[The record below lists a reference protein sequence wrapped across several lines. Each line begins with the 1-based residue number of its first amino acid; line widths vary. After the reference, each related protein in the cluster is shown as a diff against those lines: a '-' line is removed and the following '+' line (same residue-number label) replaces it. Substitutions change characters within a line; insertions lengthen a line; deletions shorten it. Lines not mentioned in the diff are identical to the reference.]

1 MLGFQDQTAV
11 LVCTLSVSPA
21 NPKVGDNI
29 TVEMIVTLLDPEIWA
44 INVTPSTISM
54 NGTGKAVLISGPVP
68 EVANFTLGEVYAPN
82 ISFTWTFRT
91 IASGSITFSG
101 FAVGY
106 SPVLEGEVQSKVCN
120 ISINVEEG
128 EAPPIEEVVDLKCV
142 EMSANITE
150 AQVNETIRVEAV
162 IVAEGNFT
170 QLTSKVGFYLGHP
183 EEGKLLAMT
192 FANFTQEVALMKVW
206 CELRI
211 TQEGEFEI
219 YVYADYSNEIAENNE
234 ENNICS
240 VKVVASLPEAYPT
253 SPTPPPTE
261 TPAPPT
267 ETGVPSTPTS
277 PTAPPEIETPTVEE
291 RGIPTSVLVV
301 GAVVAGAVASYLA
314 WRIFYSAGVK
324 EVLMRCCCLDWNVR
338 SEGTILRTVKP
349 VSRDIRVRDGE
360 HKGKIVHVIALF
372 APVGGYLPLVTKG
385 VNVDWINARGI
396 LRSCDSGSGSKEV
409 SGYSHSG
416 RVAGS
421 VSIPIPENLSFK
433 WEIISGPGYLLST
446 PPLSHTHSSVAEGPA
461 AIYVAPPFVEEDP
474 NQHPADRVKGREV
487 LIKLTVDDPEGQL
500 EGLDSPVE
508 ERYFRIIL
516 VGQGLELLDKGVP
529 LREND
534 LEKWVDYSEVKDAI
548 SLEEFDWIRPSRT
561 PEPSSEE
568 IKDIKAQLE
577 KVQRRRKAEEET
589 LRYNSEILSEKR
601 RKLDKA
607 LSELNKMKSELE
619 DVERQ
624 IENPAEAARRAR
636 KEAREKIE
644 EKYMSQIE
652 QRRQKK
658 RDLWESHVEEVSK
671 AREKGKSDEYILDLN
686 KRYAESASKLDKEIA
701 KLLQEMWR
709 EIERARKEIGYPTI
723 HPPGPGPGFERYR
736 RSLERRRE
744 ELRKKIPDKEREV
757 KDLRDE
763 VEELERALKGLR
775 KKIDDLKSEET
786 RLREGLRSAEARA
799 EAEKECR
806 PMYEWEEFRPIDGKI
821 LAPLKLYDWEPIL
834 GSESPAVEQSSV
846 EVRPREILIL
856 KARAEDVDRL
866 RIWIKDGQKIEV
878 EVKDWLRYEWSS
890 RWTDDRRHSA
900 DPGMFLVTREGETVI
915 FLAPEEEGEI
925 EITCKVRDSGIQGRD
940 PELSIR
946 RVLKVVGKDPFAKV
960 EEGIGVIEKAIT
972 RPKERG
978 EEIKLP
984 AKKLGD
990 LEEWEEIKKRREE
1003 ELEEKVKLPAK
1014 KLGDLEEWI
1023 LTSYIQLNLAQM
1035 TGRLLKECIHNLKV
1049 RWWADLLWYMGNV
1062 LLAVAGAPVGGAA
1075 GLIEWIG
1082 WAIGYGITGGLIGYE
1097 GTAQL
1102 LSRLDLAKSS
1112 MYEEWVEDLKP
1123 TMPSYVAKIRG
1134 TMSASGL
1141 EFLLYRTGASIAL
1154 QEGCSKLLFETFANQ
1169 ALAFWR
1175 AYSKKYD
1182 SIPDE
1187 AKACY
1192 LLNCLKSEIMLA
1204 LGFVRPSKEDLE
1216 DFKKRLSSTLEGVE
1230 DERQFFGLLSALFTP
1245 IRYLTGSEEGF
1256 ERVSLTLENIVDAL
1270 TSNKEA
1276 AVSET
1281 IRMFRNVIST
1291 LRKELELQKI
1301 IFEGLE
1307 SLRV

>member
-1 MLGFQDQTAV
+1 MIFLLPLTCLWGFQGQTAI
-11 LVCTLSVSPA
+11 LSCTLSVFPE
-21 NPKVGDNI
+21 NPKIGENI
-29 TVEMIVTLLDPEIWA
+29 TVKMIVTLLDLEIWA

-54 NGTGKAVLISGPVP
+54 NGTGKAVLISGPLP
-68 EVANFTLGEVYAPN
+68 EVANFTLGEAYAPN

-91 IASGSITFSG
+91 TEPGSITFSG

-106 SPVLEGEVQSKVCN
+106 SPVLEEEVRSEVCS

-128 EAPPIEEVVDLKCV
+128 ETPPIEEVVDLKCV
-142 EMSANITE
+142 EMFANKTE
-150 AQVNETIRVEAV
+150 AQVNETIRVEAT

-192 FANFTQEVALMKVW
+192 FANFTQEIALMKVW
-206 CELRI
+206 CEFRI

-219 YVYADYSNEIAENNE
+219 YVYADYPNEIAESNE
-234 ENNICS
+234 ENNICN
-240 VKVVASLPEAYPT
+240 VKVVVSLPEVYPT
-253 SPTPPPTE
+253 STPPPPTE

-267 ETGVPSTPTS
+267 ETGTPPPPTETGGPSTPTS

-301 GAVVAGAVASYLA
+301 GAVVAGAVTSYFV
-314 WRIFYSAGVK
+314 WRIFYPAGIRK
-324 EVLMRCCCLDWNVR
+324 VLMRCCCLDWNVR
-338 SEGTILRTVKP
+338 PEGTILRTVKP
-349 VSRDIRVRDGE
+349 MSRDIRVRDGE
-360 HKGKIVHVIALF
+360 HKGKVVHVIALF
-372 APVGGYLPLVTKG
+372 APVGGYLPLVAKG
-385 VNVDWINARGI
+385 VNIDWINARGI
-396 LRSCDSGSGSKEV
+396 LKSCDSGSRSEEV

-446 PPLSHTHSSVAEGPA
+446 PPLSHSHSSVAEGPA

-474 NQHPADRVKGREV
+474 NENPADRVKGREV

-500 EGLDSPVE
+500 KGLDSPVE

-516 VGQGLELLDKGVP
+516 VGQGLELLDKGV
-529 LREND
+529 LLHEDD
-534 LEKWVDYSEVKDAI
+534 LEKWVNYSEVKDAI
-548 SLEEFDWIRPSRT
+548 SLEEFDWIHPSRT

-589 LRYNSEILSEKR
+589 LRYNSEILSEKK

-636 KEAREKIE
+636 KKRTREIE
-644 EKYMSQIE
+644 EKYMSQIK
-652 QRRQKK
+652 QHRQK
-658 RDLWESHVEEVSK
+658 RRELWESHVKEVSK
-671 AREKGKSDEYILDLN
+671 ARKEGKSDEYILDLN
-686 KRYAESASKLDKEIA
+686 KKYAESASKLDKEIA
-701 KLLQEMWR
+701 KLFQKMWR
-709 EIERARKEIGYPTI
+709 EIEEARKEIGYPTI
-723 HPPGPGPGFERYR
+723 HPPGPGLGFERYR
-736 RSLERRRE
+736 RSLEQRRE
-744 ELRKKIPDKEREV
+744 ELRKKIPDKEKEV
-757 KDLRDE
+757 MALKKE

-786 RLREGLRSAEARA
+786 RLREELRLAEARA

-806 PMYEWEEFRPIDGKI
+806 PMYEWEEFRPIEGEI

-856 KARAEDVDRL
+856 KAKAEDVDRL
-866 RIWIKDGQKIEV
+866 RIWVKDGQKIEV

-890 RWTDDRRHSA
+890 RWTDDKLHSA

-940 PELSIR
+940 PELLVR
-946 RVLKVVGKDPFAKV
+946 RALKVVGKDPFAKV
-960 EEGIGVIEKAIT
+960 EEGIGVIEEAMK

-978 EEIKLP
+978 EEIKQ
-984 AKKLGD
+984 
-990 LEEWEEIKKRREE
+990 
-1003 ELEEKVKLPAK
+1003 PAK

-1023 LTSYIQLNLAQM
+1023 LASYIQLNLAEV
-1035 TGRLLKECIHNLKV
+1035 TGKLLEECISNLKV

-1062 LLAVAGAPVGGAA
+1062 LLAAAGAPVGGAA
-1075 GLIEWIG
+1075 SLIEWIG
-1082 WAIGYGITGGLIGYE
+1082 WTIGYGIAGGLIGYE

-1102 LSRLDLAKSS
+1102 LSRLDLAESS
-1112 MYEEWVEDLKP
+1112 MYKEWVKGLKP
-1123 TMPSYVAKIRG
+1123 TMPSSVAEIRG
-1134 TMSASGL
+1134 AMSTSGL
-1141 EFLLYRTGASIAL
+1141 GFLLYRTGASIAL
-1154 QEGCSKLLFETFANQ
+1154 QEGCSELLFETFANQ
-1169 ALAFWR
+1169 ALSFWR

-1187 AKACY
+1187 AKACF
-1192 LLNCLKSEIMLA
+1192 LLNCLRSEIMLA
-1204 LGFVRPSKEDLE
+1204 LGFVRPSPEDLE
-1216 DFKKRLSSTLEGVE
+1216 DFKKRLSSALEGVE
-1230 DERQFFGLLSALFTP
+1230 DERQFFGLLSALLTP

-1270 TSNKEA
+1270 TSSKEA

-1291 LRKELELQKI
+1291 LKKELELQKI

-1307 SLRV
+1307 SLRA